1 MKNISL
7 LFSLILLSSIS
18 EARITEGGW
27 DSGGGS
33 GFAAE
38 FTSMGRDLGIKMES
52 LKGFPATGA
61 QFLDIVQKT
70 KVEFTDVNLG
80 KEGVKRFPEKRL
92 LQISRKLWKGSEN
105 TLASKQLIVLHQYL
119 LMMGLNDSDNYL
131 SYFVLDGGAAVRTYA
146 CSSRLIGGDNVSIR
160 WVDADND
167 GKGDHYAGTVT
178 IKTAFIWSSVA
189 LINTFQTEL
198 GVAINWIEIGG
209 GAYVLLPEKDLA
221 LQKSFKAKINTIDD
235 YRDDGTPL
243 VKATGTLSCTP
254 IKR

>member
-1 MKNISL
+1 MKTIYL

-18 EARITEGGW
+18 EGRITEGGW

-38 FTSMGRDLGIKMES
+38 FTSLGRDLAAKVES
-52 LKGFPATGA
+52 LKGFPATGT

-70 KVEFTDVNLG
+70 KVEFTDTNLG
-80 KEGVKRFPEKRL
+80 KEGVKRFPEKQL

-105 TLASKQLIVLHQYL
+105 TLVSKQLIVLHQYL
-119 LMMGLNDSDNYL
+119 LLLGLDDSDSYL
-131 SYFVLDGGAAVRTYA
+131 SYFVLDGGAAVSTYE
-146 CSSRLIGGDNVSIR
+146 CSTRLLGGDTVSIR
-160 WVDADND
+160 WIDVDND
-167 GKGDHYAGTVT
+167 GKGDQYTGTVI
-178 IKTAFIWSSVA
+178 IKTAFIWSNVA

-209 GAYVLLPEKDLA
+209 GAYVLLPTKDLA
-221 LQKSFKAKINTIDD
+221 SQKSFKAKINTIDD

-243 VKATGTLSCTP
+243 IKATGMLSCKP